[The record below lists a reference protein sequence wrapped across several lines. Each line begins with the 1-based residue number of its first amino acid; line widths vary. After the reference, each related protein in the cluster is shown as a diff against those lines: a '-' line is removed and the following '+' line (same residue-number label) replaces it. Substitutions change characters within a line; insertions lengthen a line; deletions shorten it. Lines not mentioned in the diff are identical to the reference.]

1 MTNRGTLGGSA
12 TDSLQALVSAFI
24 DELFRRV
31 QKQGFQLYA
40 NTHRVTLHLD
50 GETGPVL
57 DTEDLLGDLVTEP
70 KNEILFAVFRSKSAS
85 AAPGAPVGAQSVSFA
100 DRRDNPGRC

>member
-1 MTNRGTLGGSA
+1 MTGRETSGILA
-12 TDSLQALVSAFI
+12 TDLLQALVSAFL

-31 QKQGFQLYA
+31 QKQGFQLQA
-40 NTHRVTLHLD
+40 DSHTVTLHLD

-70 KNEILFAVFRSKSAS
+70 KKEILFAVFQPKTVS
-85 AAPGAPVGAQSVSFA
+85 AAPSAPVGAQSVRFA
-100 DRRDNPGRC
+100 DG

>member
-1 MTNRGTLGGSA
+1 MKTKPPLVRAA
-12 TDSLQALVSAFI
+12 TDLLQALVSAFL

-31 QKQGFQLYA
+31 QKQGFQLQA
-40 NTHRVTLHLD
+40 DSHTVTLHLD

-70 KNEILFAVFRSKSAS
+70 KNEILFAVFQPKSAPS
-85 AAPGAPVGAQSVSFA
+85 ASGTPVESHSVGLACSISWIQY
-100 DRRDNPGRC
+100 